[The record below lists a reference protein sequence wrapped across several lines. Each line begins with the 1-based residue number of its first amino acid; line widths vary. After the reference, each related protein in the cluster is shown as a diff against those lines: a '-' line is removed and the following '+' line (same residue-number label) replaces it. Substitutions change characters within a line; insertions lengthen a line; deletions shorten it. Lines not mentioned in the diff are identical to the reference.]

1 MNGNFSSARFCP
13 TGLEATKNAAAGGGD
28 VFVNDG
34 NIVIIVENGSAGDI
48 TVTAT
53 STGTVQGLAIA
64 DPAIVVTAGEE
75 RMIGPFDPAI
85 FNNSS
90 GQVALTYS
98 GVTSL
103 TVQVIRV
110 R

>member
-1 MNGNFSSARFCP
+1 MATLAVQNISIS
-13 TGLEATKNAAAGGGD
+13 GLEATKTACAGGGD
-28 VFVNDG
+28 VFPNDG
-34 NIVIIVENGSAGDI
+34 NTMIIIENGSGGDI

-53 STGTVQGLAIA
+53 TSKSIQGLAVA
-64 DPAIVVTAGEE
+64 DAAVVVTAGEE
-75 RMIGPFDPAI
+75 RAIGLFDPAL

>member
-1 MNGNFSSARFCP
+1 MATLAVQNITI
-13 TGLEATKNAAAGGGD
+13 TGLEATKIACNAGGD
-28 VFVNDG
+28 VFPNDG
-34 NIVIIVENGSAGDI
+34 NTMIILENGSGGDI
-48 TVTAT
+48 TVTAAT
-53 STGTVQGLAIA
+53 AQSIQGLAVA
-64 DPAIVVTAGEE
+64 DASIVVQAGEE
-75 RMIGPFDPAI
+75 RSCGLFDPAL

-98 GVTSL
+98 GVSSL

>member
-1 MNGNFSSARFCP
+1 MATLAVQDIAIG
-13 TGLEATKNAAAGGGD
+13 GLEATKNSCAGGGD
-28 VFVNDG
+28 VFPNDG
-34 NIVIIVENGSAGDI
+34 NIMIIVENGSAGDL

-53 STGTVQGLAIA
+53 TSQTVQGLAVA
-64 DPAIVVTAGEE
+64 DSAIVVTAGEE
-75 RMIGPFDPAI
+75 RAIGLFDPAL